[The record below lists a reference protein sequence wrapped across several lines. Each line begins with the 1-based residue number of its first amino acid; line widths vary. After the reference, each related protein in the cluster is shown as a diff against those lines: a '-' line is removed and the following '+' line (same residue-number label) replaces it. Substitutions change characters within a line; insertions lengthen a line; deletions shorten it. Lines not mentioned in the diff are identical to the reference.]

1 MQHFVKSMQKS
12 ERKDTHEYKLEDCYK
27 IVVCC
32 TENFTMAALGP
43 LIREGFIKIPEVMTG
58 CILGAIGLGIG
69 AVGLIKKNQQEIKKP
84 YKHNFV
90 VVRDDDPKA
99 AAYKQFY
106 QTQRQ

>member
-1 MQHFVKSMQKS
+1 
-12 ERKDTHEYKLEDCYK
+12 
-27 IVVCC
+27 
-32 TENFTMAALGP
+32 
-43 LIREGFIKIPEVMTG
+43 MTG